1 MVKFKNR
8 VINWQIRC
16 NTQWQKALPW
26 GTMITG
32 IFVFHYNTIIPLKK
46 VSDSFELDTFL
57 ETVLIQLF
65 HSPFFHAEIPA
76 ASRPLH
82 GRTWDTVFRGKPRG
96 SAKAGPR
103 FPWKSGERLPLMISG
118 GFWREFSGLIF
129 RCTGEAQPPME
140 IAIFWIPPLKI
151 LRAGGNRKTFPGPAV
166 FLCLY
171 SPEAT
176 DTVPKKKELRI
187 EVSRLRRLTSIFN
200 SQFFLVRRHLIPD
213 EVSRSGKH

>member
-1 MVKFKNR
+1 MEARRLSRK
-8 VINWQIRC
+8 
-16 NTQWQKALPW
+16 QKSFSPSQVPMLYGNGPVVSRE
-26 GTMITG
+26 TMEKAQEM
-32 IFVFHYNTIIPLKK
+32 IIH
-46 VSDSFELDTFL
+46 FL
-57 ETVLIQLF
+57 R
-65 HSPFFHAEIPA
+65 FFHAEIPA
-76 ASRPLH
+76 TSQPLH
-82 GRTWDTVFRGKPRG
+82 GRTWDTVFRGKPGG

-129 RCTGEAQPPME
+129 RCTGEAQPPVE
-140 IAIFWIPPLKI
+140 IAIFRIPPLKI

>member
-1 MVKFKNR
+1 MEARRLSRK
-8 VINWQIRC
+8 
-16 NTQWQKALPW
+16 QKSFSPSQVPMLYGNGPVVSRE
-26 GTMITG
+26 TMEKAQEM
-32 IFVFHYNTIIPLKK
+32 IIH
-46 VSDSFELDTFL
+46 FL
-57 ETVLIQLF
+57 R
-65 HSPFFHAEIPA
+65 FFHAEIPA
-76 ASRPLH
+76 TSQPLH
-82 GRTWDTVFRGKPRG
+82 GRTWDTVFRGKPGG

-129 RCTGEAQPPME
+129 RCTGEAQPPVE
-140 IAIFWIPPLKI
+140 IAIFCIPPLKI
-151 LRAGGNRKTFPGPAV
+151 LRAGGNQKTFPGPAV

>member
-1 MVKFKNR
+1 MLYENGPVVSR
-8 VINWQIRC
+8 E
-16 NTQWQKALPW
+16 TMEKAQE
-26 GTMITG
+26 MI
-32 IFVFHYNTIIPLKK
+32 IH
-46 VSDSFELDTFL
+46 FL
-57 ETVLIQLF
+57 R
-65 HSPFFHAEIPA
+65 FFHAEIPA

-151 LRAGGNRKTFPGPAV
+151 LRAGGNRKLFRAL
-166 FLCLY
+166 LCSSVY
-171 SPEAT
+171 IVRKQRIPSQ
-176 DTVPKKKELRI
+176 KEKI
-187 EVSRLRRLTSIFN
+187 AVSRLCRLTAIFKTQFSILPCAPPPH
-200 SQFFLVRRHLIPD
+200 S
-213 EVSRSGKH
+213 

>member
-1 MVKFKNR
+1 MLYENGPVVSR
-8 VINWQIRC
+8 E
-16 NTQWQKALPW
+16 TMEKAQE
-26 GTMITG
+26 MI
-32 IFVFHYNTIIPLKK
+32 IH
-46 VSDSFELDTFL
+46 FL
-57 ETVLIQLF
+57 R
-65 HSPFFHAEIPA
+65 FFHAEIPA

-151 LRAGGNRKTFPGPAV
+151 LRAGGNWKTFPGPAV

-171 SPEAT
+171 SPEAK
-176 DTVPKKKELRI
+176 DTVPKRKNCGLAALPPDRNFQNSI
-187 EVSRLRRLTSIFN
+187 LNSSLCAATS
-200 SQFFLVRRHLIPD
+200 FLMRCLV
-213 EVSRSGKH
+213 